1 MRLLTIGA
9 GDRGARISA
18 LLAKK
23 GVKVNRVPLFKC
35 YAISDNIKLIGKL
48 KMEDKK
54 KFYIWRDENHIDVKS
69 FLNSVFSSYELIEG
83 TLIISSLD
91 DDYGFIASYELG
103 KELRELVEDPIVG
116 LAIVP
121 QLGKV
126 SIEDV
131 RRRIKKLKEVVDILI
146 LFEDRPEMDKYLL
159 NSLNVLSMV
168 GEIDIKRKIT
178 GEVVVDTSDVF
189 NSLVRDGFS
198 VVGYS
203 SRKLPFGW
211 FKRVLFSGRSELKGL
226 RTKRMIE
233 MVQEAMGNLS
243 IQGDIENAKSAL
255 LVFSGNPNEITMDG
269 LFSCISLIERIN
281 SKILVRYGDYPIAR
295 STNLSVVLLF
305 SGIRRFKF

>member
-9 GDRGARISA
+9 GERGARISE

-35 YAISDNIKLIGKL
+35 YAISDNIELIGRL
-48 KMEDKK
+48 KIDDSK
-54 KFYIWRDENHIDVKS
+54 KFYIWRDEDNVDVKG

-83 TLIISSLD
+83 SLIITSLN
-91 DDYGFIASYELG
+91 DDYGFITSYRLGLEL
-103 KELRELVEDPIVG
+103 KELVEDPIIG

-121 QLGKV
+121 QLGEV

-131 RRRIKKLKEVVDILI
+131 RRRIKRLKEAVDILI
-146 LFEDRPEMDKYLL
+146 LFEDKPEMEKYLI
-159 NSLNVLSMV
+159 NSLNVLSRV
-168 GEIDIKRKIT
+168 GEMDIKRRIT

-189 NSLVRDGFS
+189 NSLVKDGFS
-198 VVGYS
+198 VLGYS
-203 SRKLPFGW
+203 SRKLPFSW
-211 FKRVLFSGRSELKGL
+211 FKRVLLAGKSELKGW
-226 RTKRMIE
+226 RTKRMID
-233 MVQEAMGNLS
+233 MVQEAMENLS
-243 IQGDIENAKSAL
+243 IQGDIEDAKSAL